1 MDAEGEKIVA
11 VYEDARSEANVAVWA
26 IQLQINRLRSKDNE
40 IPGFALQSVVD
51 FHFLVTALTRLR
63 KMANLVSKYSNISE
77 AIKEFD
83 ETLPDLKK
91 IRNVLEHIDEYRLG
105 EGRNKD
111 VSVNALRTMSL
122 DLDRIQWLD
131 YEIKTDEALKVSDIL
146 FQAIKTNA
154 PEAYT
159 AKVNEVK
166 QLAEKA
172 NRT

>member
-1 MDAEGEKIVA
+1 MDAESEKIVA
-11 VYEDARSEANVAVWA
+11 VYEDARSEANIAVWA
-26 IQLQINRLRSKDNE
+26 IQLQINRLWSKDNE
-40 IPGFALQSVVD
+40 IPGFALQPVVD

-63 KMANLVSKYSNISE
+63 KMADLVSKHSNISE
-77 AIKEFD
+77 AIKKFD

-105 EGRNKD
+105 KGRNKD

-122 DLDRIQWLD
+122 APNRIEWLD
-131 YEIKTDEALKVSDIL
+131 YEIKTDEAIKVSDIL

-166 QLAEKA
+166 RLAENVK
-172 NRT
+172 RT